1 MHQLLERGQHWLWEQ
16 LESENKTGHQITR
29 RVGDFHTAVAG
40 QAINDL
46 FLSIKVRLRGEF
58 LAGFLRDAEDIILK
72 KDLTEEVEAPRSA
85 AAATPTSSSS
95 STSSS
100 TSSDGEPISGAA
112 QHEHRVG
119 PGVARTTTG
128 HHVRVGHLLRAEHH
142 GQRDGGASYEH
153 HQ

>member
-16 LESENKTGHQITR
+16 LESENKTGHQINR

-40 QAINDL
+40 LAINDL
-46 FLSIKVRLRGEF
+46 FLSIKTRLRGEF

-85 AAATPTSSSS
+85 AAATSTSSSS

-100 TSSDGEPISGAA
+100 ASSDGEPTPGGA
-112 QHEHRVG
+112 QH
-119 PGVARTTTG
+119 
-128 HHVRVGHLLRAEHH
+128 
-142 GQRDGGASYEH
+142 
-153 HQ
+153 